1 MTIVFNGTTGI
12 TTPSDLINQDTLGYT
27 TGAGGTVTQLT
38 SKGTEV
44 TLNKPSG
51 QITMNNAA
59 LASNTT
65 VAFTV
70 TNSTVSANDSIIF
83 TLVSG
88 FTNAGNYLLYPQT
101 NAGSFIVL
109 LRNISVGS
117 LSEAIVF
124 NFAVI
129 KGATS

>member
-1 MTIVFNGTTGI
+1 MSVTISGTDGI
-12 TTPSDLINQDTLGYT
+12 NTPDVLSDTNAFGYT

-38 SKGTEV
+38 SKSTAV